1 MVTETGSIQE
11 RIRAVEAADSA
22 LALVQAVRALA
33 VAKDPAAIPTLI
45 TVLGFNNPGAAVMAV
60 DGLVELGAAAV
71 PALLEQIDG
80 YNYGARAWAIRAL
93 ALIGDPRALE
103 ILVDTARGDFALSV
117 RRAAAKGLGTL
128 RWQDMEAE
136 AMAPA
141 QAAVQAALLIA
152 SADHEWVVRYAAVVG
167 LAGLATA
174 LEADLPH
181 LAHGES
187 RTSPTEPFQ
196 DATYPEASITTC
208 LEALQQRAIADE
220 EILVRARA
228 QRAIDL
234 LTVA

>member
-1 MVTETGSIQE
+1 MVIETGSIQE

-22 LALVQAVRALA
+22 LALVQAVRSLA
-33 VAKDPAAIPTLI
+33 MAKDPAAIPTLI

-60 DGLVELGAAAV
+60 DGLVGLGAAAV

-93 ALIGDPRALE
+93 ALIGDLRALE

-117 RRAAAKGLGTL
+117 RRAAAKGLGAL
-128 RWQDMEAE
+128 RWQDMASGEI
-136 AMAPA
+136 APA
-141 QAAVQAALLIA
+141 QASVQAALLMA
-152 SADHEWVVRYAAVVG
+152 SADPEWVVRYAAVVG

-174 LEADLPH
+174 LGANIPESDNGGTLVTCAAST
-181 LAHGES
+181 LAV
-187 RTSPTEPFQ
+187 
-196 DATYPEASITTC
+196 ANPEASITTC

-234 LTVA
+234 LTVG